1 MVKSPLR
8 HIVTALLLTLAT
20 ATLPGPPSALSDAAV
35 AASYPSRF
43 TLLPELPSSP
53 ATASSAGSAPLLKV
67 AGLPSFLAA
76 ADGALLRPDGAAAA
90 APGRAPESGSQVIS
104 ANFPAPVWR
113 WRRAGVADYLG
124 VALLAGGA
132 IYVETAHGDPEPRWR
147 GRNGFDETVRD
158 ALRLDA
164 KGAREAAHDVGDAL
178 MGFLIAAPVVDTFAT
193 LGIRDRAW
201 DTLWQTEM
209 VNLESFVFTSF
220 VSSLLQNL
228 VAREKPFVRN
238 CGDGACEG
246 GAPYRSMPSGHVAFA
261 FTGAGLVCNHH
272 AYHSLYRDPDLDRD
286 ACYTGM
292 GLAVADGVA
301 RIMADHHYAT
311 DVLTGA
317 AIGLFSGYL
326 LPRLLHYDQLRPP
339 TAKTA
344 VGTSLLKNLSL
355 RPQVTGSGAGLSCE
369 LRF

>member
-1 MVKSPLR
+1 MVKSTPH
-8 HIVTALLLTLAT
+8 HIAMALVLTLAT
-20 ATLPGPPSALSDAAV
+20 ATLPRPASAAA
-35 AASYPSRF
+35 PFIPRF
-43 TLLPELPSSP
+43 SLLPEFSSP
-53 ATASSAGSAPLLKV
+53 PAMAPL
-67 AGLPSFLAA
+67 ARFASFPERSGLPSVLAA
-76 ADGALLRPDGAAAA
+76 ADGELLRPDGTAAD
-90 APGRAPESGSQVIS
+90 APETGTSVLS
-104 ANFPAPVWR
+104 ASFPAPVWR
-113 WRRAGVADYLG
+113 WRSAGLADYLG
-124 VALLAGGA
+124 VALVAGGA
-132 IYVETAHGDPEPRWR
+132 LYVETAHGDPEPRWR

-158 ALRLDA
+158 AFRLEGR
-164 KGAREAAHDVGDAL
+164 GAREVAHDVGDAL

-209 VNLESFVFTSF
+209 VNLESFVFTSL
-220 VSSLLQNL
+220 VSSLLQNM

-246 GAPYRSMPSGHVAFA
+246 GAPYRSMPSGHVAYA

-272 AYHSLYRDPDLDRD
+272 AYHSLYRDADLDRD

-311 DVLTGA
+311 DVLAGA
-317 AIGLFSGYL
+317 TIGLFSGYL
-326 LPRLLHYDQLRPP
+326 LPRLSHYDHLRPP
-339 TAKTA
+339 AKKA
-344 VGTSLLKNLSL
+344 AAGASLLGNLAL